1 MGLIKFNKDAPI
13 NEIIGLLHSFDES
26 ELSKLRNEFPEYAE
40 LLKPGITLGEE
51 EVKDELR
58 ELKVRATVCKT
69 GLNLILRKSEKI
81 LPEIKS
87 RLKLLNNV
95 QFISQI
101 VVAISGASILV
112 FLQEKHGETIKIVIG
127 SLTLIAALLT
137 LFVQHK
143 SGTIALGEN
152 SLSKIFNDLTDYKL
166 NAEHFLEELRIIEEL
181 NFSSSTEQVSQ
192 IVQKSNDISLQ
203 MKKIIQKY

>member
-13 NEIIGLLHSFDES
+13 NEIIGLLSLFDKL
-26 ELSKLRNEFPEYAE
+26 ELSNLRDEFPEYTE

-58 ELKVRATVCKT
+58 ELKVRAKVCKT
-69 GLNLILRKSEKI
+69 GLNLILEKSEKI
-81 LPEIKS
+81 LPKIKY
-87 RLKLLNNV
+87 RLKLLNNI

-112 FLQEKHGETIKIVIG
+112 FLQERHGEMIKIMVG
-127 SLTLIAALLT
+127 SLTLVSALLT
-137 LFVQHK
+137 LFVQYK
-143 SGTIALGEN
+143 SGTITLGEN
-152 SLSKIFNDLTDYKL
+152 SLSKIFNNLMDYKI
-166 NAEHFLEELRIIEEL
+166 NAEHFLEELKIIEEL

-192 IVQKSNDISLQ
+192 IIQKSNDISLQ
-203 MKKIIQKY
+203 MKIIIQKY

>member
-1 MGLIKFNKDAPI
+1 MGLKTINNDAPI
-13 NEIIGLLHSFDES
+13 NEIIGLLYSFDES
-26 ELSKLRNEFPEYAE
+26 ELSKLKSEFPEYSE
-40 LLKPGITLGEE
+40 LLKPGILLGEE
-51 EVKDELR
+51 EVEDELR
-58 ELKVRATVCKT
+58 ELKVRTAVCKT
-69 GLNLILRKSEKI
+69 GLNLILKKSEKI
-81 LPEIKS
+81 LPVIKS

-101 VVAISGASILV
+101 VVAISGASILA
-112 FLQEKHGETIKIVIG
+112 FLQERQGEIVIG
-127 SLTLIAALLT
+127 SLALIASLLT

-166 NAEHFLEELRIIEEL
+166 KAEHYLEELSIIEEL
-181 NFSSSTEQVSQ
+181 NFSSSKDQVSQ
-192 IVQKSNDISLQ
+192 IIQKSNDISLQ

>member
-13 NEIIGLLHSFDES
+13 NEIIGLLHSFDEK
-26 ELSKLRNEFPEYAE
+26 ELFKLRDEFPEHAE

-51 EVKDELR
+51 EVKDELI
-58 ELKVRATVCKT
+58 ELKVRASVCKT
-69 GLNLILRKSEKI
+69 GLNLILNRAETI
-81 LPEIKS
+81 LPKIKS
-87 RLKLLNNV
+87 RLRLLNNI

-112 FLQEKHGETIKIVIG
+112 FIQEKHGEATKIIIG

-137 LFVQHK
+137 LFFQNK

-166 NAEHFLEELRIIEEL
+166 NAEYFLEELRIIEKL

-192 IVQKSNDISLQ
+192 IIQKSNDISLQ
-203 MKKIIQKY
+203 IKKIIQKY

>member
-1 MGLIKFNKDAPI
+1 MGLKTINNDAPI
-13 NEIIGLLHSFDES
+13 NEIIGLLYSFDES
-26 ELSKLRNEFPEYAE
+26 ELSKLKSEFPEYSE
-40 LLKPGITLGEE
+40 LLKPGILLGEE
-51 EVKDELR
+51 EVEDELR
-58 ELKVRATVCKT
+58 ELKVRTAVCKT
-69 GLNLILRKSEKI
+69 GLNLILKKSEKI
-81 LPEIKS
+81 LPVIKS

-101 VVAISGASILV
+101 VVAISGASILA
-112 FLQEKHGETIKIVIG
+112 FLQERQGEIVIG
-127 SLTLIAALLT
+127 SLALVASLLT

-166 NAEHFLEELRIIEEL
+166 KAEHYLEELSIIEEL
-181 NFSSSTEQVSQ
+181 NFSSSKDQVSQ
-192 IVQKSNDISLQ
+192 IIQKSNDISLQ